1 MGKRALARLPLQALV
16 QLAVPLL
23 KRAEQESPRAGPG
36 RPPVIPDWVLGAFI
50 MVAVLK
56 LKKSKS
62 AQYRFLCEHRDLLA
76 EWLGVDEFPGRTT
89 YFERYRRAH
98 QLFEVAIRL
107 QGEQAIHA
115 GITDARCVAV
125 DKSVVS
131 ACGSLW
137 HQRQRRQGV
146 CPPGVDRES
155 TWTYSDYHGWI
166 QGYGYEV
173 VLTASHRGICFPLL
187 ASVDQAH
194 VREHRTFEPKIGQL
208 PAQTCFVLLDMG
220 YDSNALAEAVE
231 WNSAGRRTGRFYL
244 CPPAPPK
251 RTSSRVWRT
260 TRDRTLHRCRR
271 EVRRSRFKQ
280 TRFHRLYARRG
291 KTIEPFNDH
300 FKRLFDMHDHVW
312 HRGLD
317 NTRTQILAGIYCYQ
331 LLVRL
336 NLQHGKQDRRIKTLL
351 DRL

>member
-16 QLAVPLL
+16 ELAVPLL

-36 RPPVIPDWVLGAFI
+36 RPPVIPDWVLGVLI

-56 LKKSKS
+56 QKKSKS
-62 AQYRFLCEHRDLLA
+62 AQFRFLCEHRASLA
-76 EWLGVDEFPGRTT
+76 AWLGTSVFPGRTT
-89 YFERYRRAH
+89 YFERYRRVH
-98 QLFEVAIRL
+98 QLFEAAIRL
-107 QGEQAIHA
+107 QGEQAIRE
-115 GITDARCVAV
+115 GTTDARCIAV

-131 ACGSLW
+131 ACGPPW
-137 HQRQRRQGV
+137 HQRQRREGI

-155 TWTYSDYHGWI
+155 TWTYSEHHGWV

-173 VLTASHRGICFPLL
+173 ALTAGHRGISFPLL
-187 ASVDQAH
+187 ASVHQAH
-194 VREHRTFEPKIGQL
+194 VREHRTFEPKLGQL
-208 PAQTCFVLLDMG
+208 PVQTRFILLDMG

-231 WNSAGRRTGRFYL
+231 WDSAGRRTDRFYL
-244 CPPAPPK
+244 CPPAAPK
-251 RTSSRVWRT
+251 RLSSRVWRT
-260 TRDRTLHRCRR
+260 TQDRALHRGRR
-271 EVRRSRFKQ
+271 EARRARLKQ
-280 TRFHRLYARRG
+280 TRFKRLYARRG

-300 FKRLFDMHDHVW
+300 FKRLFDMHDRVW

-317 NTRTQILAGIYCYQ
+317 NTRTQILAGLFCYQ

-336 NLQHGKQDRRIKTLL
+336 NLRNGNHDRRIKNLL